1 LPSILF
7 KKLVLIFMGCAK
19 TILCTLRSFRGKGDC
34 MSSEG
39 CGQIFELPMQAVAMV
54 GHMFV
59 QARSI
64 FVSVEK
70 RGGCAR

>member
-1 LPSILF
+1 
-7 KKLVLIFMGCAK
+7 
-19 TILCTLRSFRGKGDC
+19 

-70 RGGCAR
+70 RGDAQDD